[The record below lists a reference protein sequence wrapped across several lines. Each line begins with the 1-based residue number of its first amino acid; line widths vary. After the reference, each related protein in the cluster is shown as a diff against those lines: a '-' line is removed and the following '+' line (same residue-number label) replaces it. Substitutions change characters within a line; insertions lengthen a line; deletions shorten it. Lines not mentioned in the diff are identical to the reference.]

1 MNTNFTSASQ
11 FEIIKFLY
19 QFKDD
24 NKFYKLEEHLLNSE
38 SKKETYQFIYNLRD
52 NALISTD
59 REVYCNEDGYY
70 FAEHF
75 NNSEE
80 IRAKIL
86 PKGVAV
92 MENLYKEQKS

>member
-38 SKKETYQFIYNLRD
+38 SKKEVYQFIYNLRD
-52 NALISTD
+52 NALICTD
-59 REVYCNEDGYY
+59 REVYCNDEGYY

-86 PKGVAV
+86 PKGIAI
-92 MENLYKEQKS
+92 METLCKDQTS

>member
-1 MNTNFTSASQ
+1 MNTNFTNASQ

-24 NKFYKLEEHLLNSE
+24 NKFYKLEEHLLNGE
-38 SKKETYQFIYNLRD
+38 SKKETYQYIYNLRD
-52 NALISTD
+52 RALICTD
-59 REVYCNEDGYY
+59 REVYCNDEGYY

-86 PKGVAV
+86 PKGIAV
-92 MENLYKEQKS
+92 METLYKDKSS